1 MKNSDRVVE
10 LRGLVQQE
18 DPAAWVS
25 NLWTIWNNQ
34 RQPKLAEWME
44 IDKYIYATDTSTTAN
59 SSLPWTHKTTTPS

>member
-59 SSLPWTHKTTTPS
+59 SSFRGLTRPQPPS